1 MVTLTPLRRWCALL
15 ALALGG
21 FAIGATEFVAM
32 GLLPD
37 LAADLLPDLY
47 GRSSTQG
54 IARAGWMISA
64 YALGV
69 VVGAPLFAI
78 LAIRFS
84 RTRLLLALLGLF
96 IVGTVA
102 SAVLPT
108 FGLVVLARFAAALP
122 HGAYFGTASLVA
134 ASIMGP
140 GSQGKG
146 IAIVLSGLTVSNVVG
161 VPAITWLGQQA
172 GWRVAYLSVAGIFAL
187 TLVAVLLAVPHQPA
201 EPGRSAR
208 QELSIFRLPQAWLM
222 MAAAAI
228 GFGGFFALYSY
239 IAELVTHVTHQ
250 PASFVPWVLAA
261 IGLGMTVGNLAGG
274 WAADQNLRLTLLTGT
289 PTLIGALLAVALFAA
304 TPVGLLVTAF
314 AVGAAN
320 ALVIPSIQTRL
331 IRISGDAQL
340 IAAALNHSAF
350 NVGNSLGAFL
360 GGAAIAAGLGYL
372 APTLVGAG
380 LTTLGLGLL
389 VLSLRRDRTARPA
402 GPSVV
407 AAEPERKPV
416 AS

>member
-1 MVTLTPLRRWCALL
+1 MVTLSPTRRWCALL
-15 ALALGG
+15 SLALGG

-32 GLLPD
+32 GLLPNM
-37 LAADLLPDLY
+37 AADLLPDLY
-47 GRSSTQG
+47 ARSSAQG

-78 LAIRFS
+78 IAIRFS
-84 RTRLLLALLGLF
+84 RTRLLLGLLAVF

-102 SAVLPT
+102 SALLPS
-108 FGLVVLARFAAALP
+108 FGLVLLARFAAALP

-161 VPAITWLGQQA
+161 VPAITWLGQQY
-172 GWRVAYLSVAGIFAL
+172 GWRMAYVSVAGIFVL
-187 TLVAVLLAVPHQPA
+187 TLVAVLLAVPHQKA
-201 EPGRSAR
+201 EPGASAR
-208 QELSIFRLPQAWLM
+208 QELRIFRIPQAWLM

-228 GFGGFFALYSY
+228 GFGGFFAVYSY
-239 IAELVTHVTHQ
+239 IAEVVNHVTHQ
-250 PASFVPWVLAA
+250 PASFVPWVLAS
-261 IGLGMTVGNLAGG
+261 IGVGMTVGNLLGG
-274 WAADQNLRLTLLTGT
+274 WTADRNLRLTMLAGT
-289 PTLIGALLAVALFAA
+289 PLLIVSLAAVALFAG
-304 TPVGLLVTAF
+304 TPAGLLVTAF

-372 APTLVGAG
+372 APTLVGVG
-380 LTTLGLGLL
+380 LTVLGFALL
-389 VLSLRRDRTARPA
+389 VVSLRLDRPRPPATRDELERERVPA
-402 GPSVV
+402 LS
-407 AAEPERKPV
+407 
-416 AS
+416 